1 MAGSALARET
11 IVALRHQIAKIEG
24 RLAERLD
31 APDDVHDD
39 AFGVSTGVLVR
50 AGAEARVEMPFLAT
64 GVDGFDTALGGGLPK
79 AALTEIHAIE
89 SRTSGLS
96 AGFMMALA
104 TLAAKVR
111 GNDPLLW
118 IGTSEIFREAGFPY
132 ATGMAGQFGLPLARM
147 LFAEAP
153 KLADALWIAE
163 EAARLSMVACV
174 ILEQRGNPERLDLTA
189 TRRLHRR
196 AIASGRPV
204 LLLRQGA
211 AADPT
216 AAPVRL
222 VVSPAPAAPR
232 LTLAGPLAGTIGDPA
247 FLVAIGKSRAA
258 PAGPFVLEWNSHDLA
273 FRERKPAHSR
283 RLVSVP
289 RHGADMATETRAV
302 LAFPPA
308 PGDGP
313 AGAQPAGGKRPA
325 DRSAR
330 RAG

>member
-11 IVALRHQIAKIEG
+11 IVALRHQIARIEG

-31 APDDVHDD
+31 APDDVPAAPD
-39 AFGVSTGVLVR
+39 GVLVR
-50 AGAEARVEMPFLAT
+50 AGAQARMETPFLAT
-64 GVDGFDTALGGGLPK
+64 GVDGFDAALGGGMPR
-79 AALTEIHAIE
+79 AALTEIHATE

-96 AGFMMALA
+96 AGFAMAVAALA
-104 TLAAKVR
+104 ARARVGT
-111 GNDPLLW
+111 PLLW

-132 ATGMAGQFGLPLARM
+132 AIGMAGRFGVPLASM

-153 KLADALWIAE
+153 KLADALWIAG
-163 EAARLSMVACV
+163 EAARLSTLACV

-211 AADPT
+211 VADPT

-222 VVSPAPAAPR
+222 VVSPAPATPR
-232 LTLAGPLAGTIGDPA
+232 RTLGGPVAGTIGDPA

-289 RHGADMATETRAV
+289 RHGADMAAEARSV

-308 PGDGP
+308 A
-313 AGAQPAGGKRPA
+313 AGATAGDQPPGRERAA
-325 DRSAR
+325 DRGAR